1 MNGTFS
7 LGWSNH
13 NKKYTVVIK
22 YDEKHI
28 FNTRS
33 LFDIV
38 VRV

>member
-1 MNGTFS
+1 MNGTFH
-7 LGWSNH
+7 LGWSSQ
-13 NKKYTVVIK
+13 NKKVYVIK

-38 VRV
+38 VRK

>member
-13 NKKYTVVIK
+13 NKTVVIK